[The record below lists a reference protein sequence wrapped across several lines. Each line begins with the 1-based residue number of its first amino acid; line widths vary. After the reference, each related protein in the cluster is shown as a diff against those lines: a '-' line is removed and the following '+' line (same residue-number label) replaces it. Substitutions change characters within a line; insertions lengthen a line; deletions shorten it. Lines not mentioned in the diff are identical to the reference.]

1 MTDRGDDEREN
12 ATCPPGDGIMT
23 DRGDI
28 SNIRKNRIPRDDPDD
43 PDNPAHSFPLRK
55 LSRWNPYR
63 TITTSST
70 FCECTFPHRHA
81 SIRFV
86 TVPRRHAIFQS
97 NAVDDIIRYIKTLLT
112 RQCVF
117 CECIVA
123 NQMLRAIL
131 FAFEL
136 RNIVDG
142 IYIILDSVYVHKR
155 HSSLKGEALIC
166 LGNKARMFEQIHIDK
181 NLPSYVTV
189 VKKILHSF
197 KLFLYKSFFPC
208 FTCLNLIIFNLC
220 DM

>member
-1 MTDRGDDEREN
+1 MTKEKTPRVLRYNDR
-12 ATCPPGDGIMT
+12 
-23 DRGDI
+23 
-28 SNIRKNRIPRDDPDD
+28 SWWYKWKNRIPRDDPDD

-63 TITTSST
+63 AITTSFT

-136 RNIVDG
+136 RNIVVMSTA
-142 IYIILDSVYVHKR
+142 YILYSTLCMFTRDTQTSK
-155 HSSLKGEALIC
+155 EALIC
-166 LGNKARMFEQIHIDK
+166 LGNKARMFEQIHVDK